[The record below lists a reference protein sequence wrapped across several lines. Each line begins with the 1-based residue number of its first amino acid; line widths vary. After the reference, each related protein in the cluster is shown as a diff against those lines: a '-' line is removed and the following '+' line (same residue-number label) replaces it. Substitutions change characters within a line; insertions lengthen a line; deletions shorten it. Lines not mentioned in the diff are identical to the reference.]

1 MKGKSIFTLAL
12 VLLAGFWSCSGPEAE
27 AEITALEKS
36 VMERENAFAWQ
47 IFPALNALQED
58 ENILISPFS
67 ISTAL
72 SMTYNGARGETQTAM
87 AEVLGYSDMS
97 TEDVNRAYRNLITYL
112 GAADDK
118 VTLNIA
124 NSIWY
129 DEIFHIVPEFLSV
142 NRDDYD
148 AEVRALDFHDPA
160 SIDTIN
166 DWVCEKTNEKIETI
180 IDEIPAN
187 TMMYLINALYFKA
200 AWTWEFDPE
209 LTENM
214 NFRNYD
220 GSTVS
225 IAMMSQK
232 ADLDYYRNDD
242 CQVVDLPYGDG
253 KYSLTIILPAYDT
266 DINAF
271 IAEMTQS
278 EWDTLTTSF
287 PEEKTAVDVYLP
299 RFTLEYKAKLK
310 EVLIALGME
319 VAFDGR
325 ADFSGIYAPGGIWI
339 NDVYHKTFM
348 EVNEEGTE
356 AAAATAVEVVYE
368 SAGPVMMIDRPFFFV
383 IREKESGTMFFMG
396 KMLSLEE

>member
-1 MKGKSIFTLAL
+1 MKRTAIFACTLL
-12 VLLAGFWSCSGPEAE
+12 LLAGFWACSGPEAG

-87 AEVLGYSDMS
+87 AEVLDFSDMS

-112 GAADDK
+112 GTADEN

-129 DEIFHIVPEFLSV
+129 DEIFDIVPEFLNV

-148 AEVRALDFHDPA
+148 AEVRALDFQDPT
-160 SIDTIN
+160 SVNVIN
-166 DWVCEKTNEKIETI
+166 HWVSDKTNEKIETI
-180 IDEIPAN
+180 INEIPAN
-187 TMMYLINALYFKA
+187 AMMYLINALYFKA

-209 LTENM
+209 MTGNM
-214 NFRNYD
+214 TFHNHD
-220 GSTVS
+220 GSSTTL
-225 IAMMSQK
+225 AMMNQK
-232 ADLDYYRNDD
+232 ADLDYHQKDNH
-242 CQVVDLPYGDG
+242 QIVDLPYGDG
-253 KYSLTIILPAYDT
+253 KYSMTIILPYDQT
-266 DINAF
+266 DINTF

-278 EWDTLTTSF
+278 DWESLLSDF

-299 RFTLEYKAKLK
+299 RFTLEYKMKLK
-310 EVLIALGME
+310 EVLCALGMDI
-319 VAFDGR
+319 AFDGR

-368 SAGPVMMIDRPFFFV
+368 SADPMIMLNRPFLFV
-383 IREKESGTMFFMG
+383 IREQESGTIFFMG
-396 KMLSLEE
+396 KVLEVEE

>member
-1 MKGKSIFTLAL
+1 
-12 VLLAGFWSCSGPEAE
+12 
-27 AEITALEKS
+27 
-36 VMERENAFAWQ
+36 
-47 IFPALNALQED
+47 LQED
-58 ENILISPFS
+58 ENVMISPFS

-97 TEDVNRAYRNLITYL
+97 TVDVNRAYRNLITYL

-356 AAAATAVEVVYE
+356 AAAATVVEVVYE